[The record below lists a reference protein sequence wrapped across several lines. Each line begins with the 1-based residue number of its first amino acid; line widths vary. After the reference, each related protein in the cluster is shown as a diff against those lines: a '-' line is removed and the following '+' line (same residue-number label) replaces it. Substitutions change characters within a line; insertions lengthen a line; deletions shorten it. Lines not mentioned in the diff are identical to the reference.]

1 MNYTKCFRE
10 IEKDNLNSI
19 KNLVKIIIKVE
30 LIMILTSYL
39 NIFIYFLICILK

>member
-19 KNLVKIIIKVE
+19 KNFGKNYNKSGINNV
-30 LIMILTSYL
+30 TD
-39 NIFIYFLICILK
+39 

>member
-10 IEKDNLNSI
+10 IEKDNLDI
-19 KNLVKIIIKVE
+19 KNLVKRIIKVK

-39 NIFIYFLICILK
+39 NIFVYFLICILK